1 MYTHMIGSIEKVDF
15 VLAHRAIQTRGTAVT
30 LRGAAACGDV
40 GGVFTVKVGALSEG
54 REGWGADANETSGDF
69 RGAGH
74 RLAGSLM
81 ERDVERECEGTY
93 AHIWIMGWY
102 HVTSG
107 LLLTWIRTIVPT
119 ILKIG
124 AL

>member
-1 MYTHMIGSIEKVDF
+1 MRPVEISAALGEVVSGIVD
-15 VLAHRAIQTRGTAVT
+15 G
-30 LRGAAACGDV
+30 
-40 GGVFTVKVGALSEG
+40 
-54 REGWGADANETSGDF
+54 
-69 RGAGH
+69 
-74 RLAGSLM
+74 
-81 ERDVERECEGTY
+81 RDVKRECEGTY

-107 LLLTWIRTIVPT
+107 LLLTWMRTMVPT

>member
-1 MYTHMIGSIEKVDF
+1 M
-15 VLAHRAIQTRGTAVT
+15 
-30 LRGAAACGDV
+30 
-40 GGVFTVKVGALSEG
+40 SEG
-54 REGWGADANETSGDF
+54 CEGWGADANETGGDF

-74 RLAGSLM
+74 LLAGSLM

-93 AHIWIMGWY
+93 AHIWIMGWC

-119 ILKIG
+119 ILKTG